1 MFLIDNILLSPV
13 HGLMAIFREVQKAAQ
28 KEIESEAET
37 VRAQLCDLYLLLETK
52 QITEDAFDD
61 QERLLLDRLD
71 VIEARHSAAV
81 EQAKADQGDRGE
93 EELDDGDDQDSD
105 DEYDDDEDDEYD
117 DDDDEYED
125 EDDEDD
131 EDEDDEDDAE
141 DEGEEE
147 EVAGERVKPRVDDS
161 KFGRIPVLSDAV
173 EDVAKT

>member
-52 QITEDAFDD
+52 QISEDAFDD

-81 EQAKADQGDRGE
+81 EQAKADQGDSGE
-93 EELDDGDDQDSD
+93 DELDDDDDQDSD
-105 DEYDDDEDDEYD
+105 DDDDDEYD

-131 EDEDDEDDAE
+131 EDDAE

-147 EVAGERVKPRVDDS
+147 EVAGERERVKPQVDDS
-161 KFGRIPVLSDAV
+161 KSGRIPVLSDAV

>member
-52 QITEDAFDD
+52 QISEDAFDD

-81 EQAKADQGDRGE
+81 EQAKADQGDSGE
-93 EELDDGDDQDSD
+93 DELDDDDDQDSD
-105 DEYDDDEDDEYD
+105 DDDDDDDEYD

-131 EDEDDEDDAE
+131 EDDAE

-147 EVAGERVKPRVDDS
+147 EVAGERERVKPQVDDS
-161 KFGRIPVLSDAV
+161 KSGRIPVLSDAV

>member
-37 VRAQLCDLYLLLETK
+37 VRAQLCDLYLLLEIK

-93 EELDDGDDQDSD
+93 EELDDDDNQDSD

-125 EDDEDD
+125 DEDED
-131 EDEDDEDDAE
+131 EDEDDVE
-141 DEGEEE
+141 DEGDEE
-147 EVAGERVKPRVDDS
+147 EVAGERERVKPRVDDS
-161 KFGRIPVLSDAV
+161 KSGRIPVSSDAV

>member
-1 MFLIDNILLSPV
+1 
-13 HGLMAIFREVQKAAQ
+13 MAIFREVQKAAQ

-52 QITEDAFDD
+52 QISEDAFDD

-81 EQAKADQGDRGE
+81 EQAKADQGDSGE
-93 EELDDGDDQDSD
+93 DELDDDDDQDSD
-105 DEYDDDEDDEYD
+105 DDDDDDDEYD

-131 EDEDDEDDAE
+131 EDDAE

-147 EVAGERVKPRVDDS
+147 EVAGERERVKPQVDDS
-161 KFGRIPVLSDAV
+161 KSGRIPVLSDAV

>member
-52 QITEDAFDD
+52 QISEDAFDD

-93 EELDDGDDQDSD
+93 EELDDDDDQDSD

-125 EDDEDD
+125 DEDEDED
-131 EDEDDEDDAE
+131 EDEDDTE
-141 DEGEEE
+141 DEGDEE
-147 EVAGERVKPRVDDS
+147 EVAGERERVKPRVDDS

>member
-52 QITEDAFDD
+52 QISEDAFDD

-71 VIEARHSAAV
+71 VIEARHWAAV
-81 EQAKADQGDRGE
+81 EQAKADQGDSGE
-93 EELDDGDDQDSD
+93 DELDDDDDQDSD
-105 DEYDDDEDDEYD
+105 DDDDDEYD

-131 EDEDDEDDAE
+131 EDDAE

-147 EVAGERVKPRVDDS
+147 EVAGERERVKPQVDDS
-161 KFGRIPVLSDAV
+161 KSGRIPVLSDAV